1 MKRFVWQCLVV
12 SSVLAG
18 VLAAAETRP
27 QYGGTLRVAMRAAPS
42 SLDPADRAQPDSAA
56 RRTLTSLLYDTLITV
71 DEQGRR
77 QPALAESWQMLP
89 RQRRAFKIR
98 HGVRFHDG
106 TPLTAE
112 IIAASLLNANPTWSV
127 TGEGDALVIEST
139 SDPDTLTAL
148 TLPRNAIVKRDG
160 DKLSGTGAFHVADWQ
175 PGKRL
180 MLAANEDYWRGRPFL
195 DAIEIE
201 MGRGFH
207 DQMTALDLGK
217 EELVEVAPEQAHRA
231 AQEHHSLIQSAPI
244 ILLALLF
251 SREAASTE
259 EQSLREALSLSV
271 ERGSIRSVLLQ
282 GAGEPASSILPTWIS
297 GYGFVF
303 SPDTDRTKARQLRAQ
318 AHTAPAWTLGYDA
331 DDPLARVLAERVAL
345 NAHDV
350 GLSLQPTSS
359 ATTDL
364 RLVEIPLA
372 SSDGWVALREAASQA
387 GLPELQR
394 KIGSVQDLYAT
405 EQSTLATKRFIPLF
419 HLPVSYAS
427 SPGLK
432 RMMVRADGSLDL
444 ADAWLESAKP

>member
-1 MKRFVWQCLVV
+1 MKRFAWQCLVV

-18 VLAAAETRP
+18 ALAAAQTRP

-42 SLDPADRAQPDSAA
+42 SLDPVDRSQPDSAA
-56 RRTLTSLLYDTLITV
+56 RRTMATLLYDTLITV
-71 DEQGRR
+71 DEQGRKK
-77 QPALAESWQMLP
+77 PALAESWQMLP

-112 IIAASLLNANPTWSV
+112 IVAASLLNANPTWSV
-127 TGEGDALVIEST
+127 TGEGDALVIESS
-139 SDPDTLTAL
+139 SDPDVLTAL

-160 DKLSGTGAFHVADWQ
+160 DKLSGTGPFHVGDWQ
-175 PGKRL
+175 PGKKL
-180 MLAANEDYWRGRPFL
+180 TLAANEDYWRGRPFL

-201 MGRGFH
+201 MGRSFH

-231 AQEHHSLIQSAPI
+231 LQEHHSLIQSAPI

-251 SREAASTE
+251 TREAASSE
-259 EQSLREALSLSV
+259 EQSLREALSMSV

-282 GAGEPASSILPTWIS
+282 GTGEPASSILPTWIS

-303 SPDTDRTKARQLRAQ
+303 SIDTDRTKARQLRAQ
-318 AHTAPAWTLGYDA
+318 THTAPAWTLGYDA
-331 DDPLARVLAERVAL
+331 DDPLARVLAERIAL

-350 GLSLQPTSS
+350 GLSLQPISS

-364 RLVEIPLA
+364 RLVEIALA
-372 SSDGWVALREAASQA
+372 SSDGWMALREAVSQA

-405 EQSTLATKRFIPLF
+405 EQATLATKRFIPLF

-432 RMMVRADGSLDL
+432 HVTVRADGSLDL
-444 ADAWLESAKP
+444 TDAWLENAKP